1 MQLYYNSNN
10 FVVQCSLTRKA
21 VVVHDFEEEFGSLSH
36 SSQGTLSRLSKEV
49 VSNLSETVVSLASFN
64 GDRIHAVCTGIV
76 VKNEECGTSVLT
88 SATLVRSL
96 DIANGCKIFPGLAF
110 QITEVLGVGWCTVT

>member
-1 MQLYYNSNN
+1 MYN
-10 FVVQCSLTRKA
+10 
-21 VVVHDFEEEFGSLSH
+21 DFEEEFGSLSH

-96 DIANGCKIFPGLAF
+96 DIANGCKIFPCLGF